1 MQLHPRI
8 IVWVEMM
15 ATPKKVNVV
24 DSGSL
29 FAIGIRP
36 GILGLVCLLVVLP
49 MARSQSTPAPES
61 HLPRFQRLYT
71 EARNHWRAHTNDAT
85 AGWQFAR
92 ACFDW
97 ADFAK
102 NDTERAERA
111 EEGIAV
117 SRQAIALDAKS
128 AGAQYYLGLNLG
140 QLAQTKLWGALKL
153 IDGME
158 AALKKSIELDAKFD
172 YAGAHRSLTL
182 LYRDAP
188 GWPTSVGSRSKA
200 RQHLQK
206 ILELAPEYPGNQIC
220 HLESQL
226 KWGETKTVRTRIPA
240 VEEQLKTARVKFTG
254 EQWRRDWEEWDER
267 WEKVRAKAGM
277 PSTNSPAQSSPPR

>member
-1 MQLHPRI
+1 
-8 IVWVEMM
+8 MM
-15 ATPKKVNVV
+15 ATPKKVNLT
-24 DSGSL
+24 DARSL
-29 FAIGIRP
+29 LAIGVRI
-36 GILGLVCLLVVLP
+36 GILCLVCLFVGLP
-49 MARSQSTPAPES
+49 TGRSQSTQAVES
-61 HLPRFQRLYT
+61 HVARFQRLYS

-117 SRQAIALDAKS
+117 SRQAIALDPKS

-153 IDGME
+153 IDSME
-158 AALKKSIELDAKFD
+158 AALKATIDLDAKFD

-206 ILELAPEYPGNQIC
+206 ALDLAPEYPGNQLC
-220 HLESQL
+220 SLESQL
-226 KWGETKTVRTRIPA
+226 KWGETKAVRARIPA
-240 VEEQLKTARVKFTG
+240 VEEKLNAARVTFTG
-254 EQWRRDWEEWDER
+254 DQWKRDWEEWDER
-267 WEKVRAKAGM
+267 WEKVKAKAGV
-277 PSTNSPAQSSPPR
+277 SPARSSRVQPKPSP